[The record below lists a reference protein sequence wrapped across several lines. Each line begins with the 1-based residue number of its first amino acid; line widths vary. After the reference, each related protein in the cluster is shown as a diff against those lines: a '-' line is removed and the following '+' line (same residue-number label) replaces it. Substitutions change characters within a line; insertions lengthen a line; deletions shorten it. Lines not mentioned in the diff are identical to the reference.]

1 MANFNTRDLE
11 QAIEDLAM
19 CEFFPREPG
28 PQAGVMRLLVE
39 MVPSRE
45 ALRWLVDTY
54 TNRIG
59 KWHGPAELRA
69 VLCTRYKPQDGIEGW
84 SQLPGFTAADSE
96 ERSYAQHEQLKAGG
110 TLPAPEKELLRGRI
124 AEIAPRLLAGKG
136 MR

>member
-1 MANFNTRDLE
+1 MANFNSHDLE

-28 PQAGVMRLLVE
+28 AQAGVMRLLAK

-69 VLCTRYKPQDGIEGW
+69 VLCTHYAPQDGIEGW
-84 SQLPGFTAADSE
+84 SQIPGYTAADGE
-96 ERSYAQHEQLKAGG
+96 ERSFAEHRQLKDGG
-110 TLPAPEKELLRGRI
+110 VLPAVEEDELLRKRI
-124 AEIAPRLLAGKG
+124 AEISPKLIARPL
-136 MR
+136 